1 MDVSSKIIDS
11 FSLRETLNPKVWEHP
26 EDPNDATMKKR
37 VRKAL
42 LKIANAFIDDLGEDV
57 KIEDITLTGSLANFN
72 WSDFSDFDVHVII
85 DYNQFG
91 KQKELYKEL
100 FGLKKQLFNQ
110 KHDIRIFGYEVE
122 LYAQDSSEEHTA
134 SGLYSIQDDKWI
146 DIPSRENFKLDK
158 NLLKTKISS
167 WKNYIEDLI
176 VNIKELGLDVNEAKV
191 KTLKDKLKEYRKSGL
206 EKEGEYSYEN
216 LVFKFLRRAKI
227 IEKLYD
233 VVSKQSDKE
242 LSVEVKNIN

>member
-1 MDVSSKIIDS
+1 MDKYSDILSSFGTKD
-11 FSLRETLNPKVWEHP
+11 TLNPTVWNNV
-26 EDPNDATMKKR
+26 DSDTPNLKPQI
-37 VRKAL
+37 RKAL
-42 LKIANAFIDDLGEDV
+42 LMIAGEFMDFLGEDLFIDDV
-57 KIEDITLTGSLANFN
+57 RFTGSLANFN
-72 WSDFSDFDVHVII
+72 WSDFSDFDLHVII
-85 DYNQFG
+85 DYSQFG

-134 SGLYSIQDDKWI
+134 SGLYSIKDNKWI
-146 DIPSRENFKLDK
+146 NIPSRENFKLDK

-176 VNIKELGLDVNEAKV
+176 VNINELGLDVNETKV

-216 LVFKFLRRAKI
+216 LVFKFLRRSKI

-233 VVSKQSDKE
+233 VVNKQSDKE

>member
-11 FSLRETLNPKVWEHP
+11 FSLRETLNPKVWDHP
-26 EDPNDATMKKR
+26 ENPDDATMKRR

-42 LKIANAFIDDLGEDV
+42 LKIAEAFISDLGDDV
-57 KIEDITLTGSLANFN
+57 KVEDITLTGSLANFN
-72 WSDFSDFDVHVII
+72 WSDFSDFDLHVII
-85 DYNQFG
+85 DYKQFG
-91 KQKELYKEL
+91 KQEELYKEL

-122 LYAQDSSEEHTA
+122 VYAQDSSEEHTA
-134 SGLYSIQDDKWI
+134 SGLYSIKNDEWI
-146 DIPSRENFKLDK
+146 SRPSRENFRLDK
-158 NLLKTKISS
+158 THLKSKITS

-176 VNIKELGLDVNEAKV
+176 ININQLGLEGNEAKV

-216 LVFKFLRRAKI
+216 LVFKFLRRSKI

-233 VVSKQSDKE
+233 VVNKQSDKE
-242 LSVEVKNIN
+242 LSVEVKNID

>member
-1 MDVSSKIIDS
+1 LENK
-11 FSLRETLNPKVWEHP
+11 
-26 EDPNDATMKKR
+26 
-37 VRKAL
+37 
-42 LKIANAFIDDLGEDV
+42 
-57 KIEDITLTGSLANFN
+57 
-72 WSDFSDFDVHVII
+72 
-85 DYNQFG
+85 
-91 KQKELYKEL
+91 KELYKEL

-134 SGLYSIQDDKWI
+134 SGLYSIKDNKWI
-146 DIPSRENFKLDK
+146 NIPSRENFKLDK

-176 VNIKELGLDVNEAKV
+176 VNINELGLDVNETKV

-216 LVFKFLRRAKI
+216 LVFKFLRRSKI

-233 VVSKQSDKE
+233 VVNKQSDKE

>member
-1 MDVSSKIIDS
+1 M
-11 FSLRETLNPKVWEHP
+11 
-26 EDPNDATMKKR
+26 
-37 VRKAL
+37 
-42 LKIANAFIDDLGEDV
+42 KIADAFIDDLGDDV

-72 WSDFSDFDVHVII
+72 WSDFSDFDLHVII
-85 DYNQFG
+85 DYSQFG

-134 SGLYSIQDDKWI
+134 SGLYSIKDNKWI
-146 DIPSRENFKLDK
+146 NIPSRENFKLDK

-176 VNIKELGLDVNEAKV
+176 VNINELGLDVNETKV

-216 LVFKFLRRAKI
+216 LVFKFLRRSKI

-233 VVSKQSDKE
+233 VVNKQSDKE

>member
-1 MDVSSKIIDS
+1 
-11 FSLRETLNPKVWEHP
+11 
-26 EDPNDATMKKR
+26 MKKR

-42 LKIANAFIDDLGEDV
+42 MKIADAFINDLGDDI

-72 WSDFSDFDVHVII
+72 WSDFSDFDLHVII
-85 DYNQFG
+85 DYSQFG

-134 SGLYSIQDDKWI
+134 SGLYSIKDNKWI
-146 DIPSRENFKLDK
+146 NIPSRENFKLDK

-176 VNIKELGLDVNEAKV
+176 VNINELGLDVNETKV

-216 LVFKFLRRAKI
+216 LVFKFLRRSKI

-233 VVSKQSDKE
+233 VVNKQSDKE
-242 LSVEVKNIN
+242 LSIEVKNID

>member
-11 FSLRETLNPKVWEHP
+11 FSLRETLNSKVWEHP
-26 EDPNDATMKKR
+26 EDPNDAIMKKR
-37 VRKAL
+37 VRQAL
-42 LKIANAFIDDLGEDV
+42 MKIADAFIDDLGDDV

-85 DYNQFG
+85 DYSQFG

-134 SGLYSIQDDKWI
+134 SGLYSIKDNKWI
-146 DIPSRENFKLDK
+146 NIPSRENFKLDK

-176 VNIKELGLDVNEAKV
+176 VNINESGLDVNETKV

-216 LVFKFLRRAKI
+216 LVFKFLRRSKI

-233 VVSKQSDKE
+233 VVNKQSDKE

>member
-1 MDVSSKIIDS
+1 M
-11 FSLRETLNPKVWEHP
+11 
-26 EDPNDATMKKR
+26 
-37 VRKAL
+37 
-42 LKIANAFIDDLGEDV
+42 KIADAFINDLGDDI
-57 KIEDITLTGSLANFN
+57 KIEDITLTGSLSNFN

-85 DYNQFG
+85 DYSQFK

-134 SGLYSIQDDKWI
+134 SGLYSIKDDKWI
-146 DIPSRENFKLDK
+146 NVPSRENFKLDK

-176 VNIKELGLDVNEAKV
+176 VNINELGLDVNETKV

-216 LVFKFLRRAKI
+216 LVFKFLRRSKI

-233 VVSKQSDKE
+233 VVNKQSDKE
-242 LSVEVKNIN
+242 LSIEVKNID

>member
-1 MDVSSKIIDS
+1 M
-11 FSLRETLNPKVWEHP
+11 
-26 EDPNDATMKKR
+26 
-37 VRKAL
+37 
-42 LKIANAFIDDLGEDV
+42 KIADAFIDDLGDDV

-85 DYNQFG
+85 DYSQFG

-134 SGLYSIQDDKWI
+134 SGLYSIKDNKWI
-146 DIPSRENFKLDK
+146 NIPSRENFKLDK

-176 VNIKELGLDVNEAKV
+176 VNINELGLDVNETKV

-216 LVFKFLRRAKI
+216 LVFKFLRRSKI

-233 VVSKQSDKE
+233 VVNKQSDKE